1 MPDVFSKAKRAAVMA
16 RIRSRGNWDTE
27 LALAALL
34 RRHRLGGWRRQVVIR
49 SPKSEVRSFK
59 VRPDFVFPQERVA
72 VFVDGCF
79 WHGCPRHSPP
89 TRWLRKSSMPEA
101 SRPARGR
108 PARTG
113 KRFWREKLA
122 ANRARDR
129 AVNRALRAAG
139 WRVVRIWEHEL
150 RAPDPSRLVERLRS
164 ALRRDAAG
172 TEPPPSS
179 RFPPRRP
186 GGNPELEAAPPAGR
200 WGGHGRLP
208 GSRSC
213 TRHLAPQVHYP
224 GSPHRLRAAPPPRF
238 PEESTGRPAAGPPRE
253 RLRRRG
259 ETGRGLKLRCPR
271 G

>member
-1 MPDVFSKAKRAAVMA
+1 MPDVFTRRKRSAVMA
-16 RIRSRGNWDTE
+16 RIRSRGNRDTE

-34 RRHRLGGWRRQVVIR
+34 RRHHLTGWRRHVEIR
-49 SPKSEVRSFK
+49 RPKSEVRSFR

-89 TRWLRKSSMPEA
+89 ARWLRKSSMPEA
-101 SRPARGR
+101 SRPAGGR

-150 RAPDPSRLVERLRS
+150 RAPDPSRLVGRLRA
-164 ALRRDAAG
+164 ALRRDVVG
-172 TEPPPSS
+172 TEPSPSS
-179 RFPPRRP
+179 RFTAGRP
-186 GGNPELEAAPPAGR
+186 GGK
-200 WGGHGRLP
+200 
-208 GSRSC
+208 
-213 TRHLAPQVHYP
+213 TRA
-224 GSPHRLRAAPPPRF
+224 
-238 PEESTGRPAAGPPRE
+238 
-253 RLRRRG
+253 
-259 ETGRGLKLRCPR
+259 
-271 G
+271 